1 MKLLSVLAAGAIAVP
16 QRLLAPGLRDRDQN
30 GNLKKFVSDEGYGLG
45 SGYDF
50 EANRNVNAKPINPI
64 YTSTWL
70 NILCRNSPTD
80 ELCLNGLRGVWGN
93 FDSNT
98 AKLYDI
104 GTKFTIIVPFQAKNI
119 EKIFEFSSKIEFL
132 IAKKLHF
139 R

>member
-93 FDSNT
+93 FDSTT

-104 GTKFTIIVPFQAKNI
+104 GKKITIIFHVSS
-119 EKIFEFSSKIEFL
+119 IFMKKLSSQKIEFQSVND
-132 IAKKLHF
+132 IF
-139 R
+139 D

>member
-1 MKLLSVLAAGAIAVP
+1 MKLFAVLAAGAMAVP

-30 GNLKKFVSDEGYGLG
+30 GNLKKFVTDEGYGLE

-50 EANRNVNAKPINPI
+50 EANRNTNAKPINPI

-80 ELCLNGLRGVWGN
+80 ELCVNGLRGVWGN
-93 FDSNT
+93 FDSTT
-98 AKLYDI
+98 AKLYDL
-104 GTKFTIIVPFQAKNI
+104 GKQSQ
-119 EKIFEFSSKIEFL
+119 IFLNQSV
-132 IAKKLHF
+132 

>member
-93 FDSNT
+93 FDSTT

-104 GTKFTIIVPFQAKNI
+104 GKKITIIFDVSS
-119 EKIFEFSSKIEFL
+119 IFM
-132 IAKKLHF
+132 KKLPS
-139 R
+139 